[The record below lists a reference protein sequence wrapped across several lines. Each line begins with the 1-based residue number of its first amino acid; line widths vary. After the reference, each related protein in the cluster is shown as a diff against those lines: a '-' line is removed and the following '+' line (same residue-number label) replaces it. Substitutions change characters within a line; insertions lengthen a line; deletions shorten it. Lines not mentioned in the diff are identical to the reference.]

1 MLAEAGLAQIAL
13 QALRLS
19 HQQHADVPVKPHR
32 TRLPDTLAVLAMPKT
47 VQILKG
53 TGIDSSWLS
62 TSQSR
67 EHNQPRFL
75 SVWLTADI
83 P

>member
-1 MLAEAGLAQIAL
+1 MLAQSGLAQIAL
-13 QALRLS
+13 QALRLP
-19 HQQHADVPVKPHR
+19 HEQHADVPVKLHR
-32 TRLPDTLAVLAMPKT
+32 TPLPALAVLAMPKN
-47 VQILKG
+47 VQILND

-67 EHNQPRFL
+67 EHHQASLF

-83 P
+83 S

>member
-1 MLAEAGLAQIAL
+1 MLAQAGLAQIAL
-13 QALRLS
+13 QALRLP
-19 HQQHADVPVKPHR
+19 HEQHADVPVKLHR
-32 TRLPDTLAVLAMPKT
+32 TRLPDTLAVLAMPKN
-47 VQILKG
+47 VQILND

-67 EHNQPRFL
+67 EHNQASLF

-83 P
+83 S